1 MTSLC
6 GVWWCYD
13 TIFMASALIR
23 LKKSSSRNTFSVSK
37 DVYVCVHSHRIA
49 RSKYYGVITKKW
61 INFNCAVVETSE
73 STEPSNNAL
82 ELNAIAYTFSKIFQ
96 PELKQFLQ
104 QSWTPCLH
112 VFGFLSEMNKET
124 EKKNSFSAVK
134 DVTLFWWHTG
144 TQKHVGRAKQDRPN
158 RRWSKSF
165 LGKHCQN
172 KTSKPD

>member
-13 TIFMASALIR
+13 MIFMASALTR
-23 LKKSSSRNTFSVSK
+23 LKKSSSRKTLSVSK
-37 DVYVCVHSHRIA
+37 EDVYVCVHSHRIA
-49 RSKYYGVITKKW
+49 WSKYYGVITKKW
-61 INFNCAVVETSE
+61 INFNCTVVETSE

-96 PELKQFLQ
+96 PELKQFLR

-124 EKKNSFSAVK
+124 EKIKPLSLLWKMQLSSGGIQEHKN
-134 DVTLFWWHTG
+134 T
-144 TQKHVGRAKQDRPN
+144 
-158 RRWSKSF
+158 
-165 LGKHCQN
+165 
-172 KTSKPD
+172 